1 MKNKNMEIL
10 MNDKNRYIGYVVK
23 FKPDKG
29 FGFIKNRSD
38 GKCYFVHISQ
48 IVRHD
53 SLNVGDTVE
62 FSIGFNKRADKE
74 QAEKVLVIENK

>member
-1 MKNKNMEIL
+1 MKNKEMEIL
-10 MNDKNRYIGYVVK
+10 IDDKNRYIGYVVK
-23 FKPDKG
+23 FKPEKG

-38 GKCYFVHISQ
+38 GECYFVHISQ
-48 IVRHD
+48 IVGHD